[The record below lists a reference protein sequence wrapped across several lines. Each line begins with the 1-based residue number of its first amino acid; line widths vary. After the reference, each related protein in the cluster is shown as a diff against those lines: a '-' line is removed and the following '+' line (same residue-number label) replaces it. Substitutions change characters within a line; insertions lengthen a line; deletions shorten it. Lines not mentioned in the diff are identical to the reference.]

1 MALIESESV
10 VSEFLDV
17 VFYKQDGK
25 DIVDVVD
32 EIVPLR
38 MNVDIFVCSLW

>member
-1 MALIESESV
+1 VDLIKSESV

-17 VFYKQDGK
+17 VFYERGGK
-25 DIVDVVD
+25 DIVNVVD